1 MLKAFLSS
9 GDMIADRRADRA
21 RQYAD
26 DGDYAAAAE
35 LMEQALGL
43 TPYWAAGWSLL
54 GDFHEKAGAISNAI
68 SAWRS
73 LEAHDDEGLF
83 GAKLKLA
90 AYGAGSAEKGT
101 AISYV
106 EALFDQYAPHFET
119 ALVER
124 LSYGVPTMLAGLL
137 SATMAETAWE
147 RFELALDLGC
157 GTGLMGDRIRAV
169 VGRLEGVDLSAAM
182 IAECA
187 GKQCY
192 DALHKGELV
201 EYLNGFDGQ
210 ADLVT
215 AADVLIYCGALPPIF
230 IAAHK
235 AMRAGG
241 LLVFSLE
248 EHEGSEALFL
258 RPSLRFAHSVEATR
272 IALLAS
278 GFEVLRLERDTLRQ
292 DRGAPIKGMLIV
304 ARRL

>member
-26 DGDYAAAAE
+26 AGEFAVAAD
-35 LMEQALGL
+35 LMEQALSL
-43 TPYWAAGWSLL
+43 TPYWTAGWSLL
-54 GDFHEKAGAISNAI
+54 GEFHEKAGAISHAI

-73 LEAHDDEGLF
+73 LEAHDDEGVF
-83 GAKLKLA
+83 GAALKLA
-90 AYGAGSAEKGT
+90 AYGAGSAGQGT
-101 AISYV
+101 AIGYV

-119 ALVER
+119 ALIDR
-124 LSYGVPTMLAGLL
+124 LGYSVPTMLAALL
-137 SATMAETAWE
+137 STTMLELDIA
-147 RFELALDLGC
+147 RFDLGLDLGC
-157 GTGLMGDRIRAV
+157 GTGLMGDRVRSV
-169 VGRLEGVDLSAAM
+169 VERLEGVDLSAAM

-187 GKQCY
+187 GKGGY
-192 DALHKGELV
+192 DALQKGELV
-201 EYLNGFDGQ
+201 DYLNGFEGQ

-230 IAAHK
+230 VAAHK
-235 AMRAGG
+235 AMGKGG

-248 EHEGSEALFL
+248 EHEGSEPQFL
-258 RPSLRFAHSVEATR
+258 RPSLRYAHSAEATR
-272 IALLAS
+272 QALVAV

-292 DRGAPIKGMLIV
+292 DRGTPIKGILIV